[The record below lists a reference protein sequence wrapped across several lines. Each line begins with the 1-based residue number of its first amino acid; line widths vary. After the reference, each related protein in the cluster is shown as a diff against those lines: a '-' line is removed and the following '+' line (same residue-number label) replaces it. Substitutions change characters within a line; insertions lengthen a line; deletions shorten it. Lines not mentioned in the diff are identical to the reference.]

1 MLKTAGGEAWTRRCC
16 DDAGPCGDGGVLAGY
31 LLALLPALTFFG
43 LLYVQSWLPM
53 ASLIRDPVAIFGGQ
67 FYHGLVSNI
76 GILLWCAAAAICLF
90 RGAENWRAGFR
101 RRGGF
106 LLSAGLLTSML
117 LLDDFFLVH
126 EQMLPRL
133 TGMPEKLILIF
144 YPIAVVLYTAAW
156 WREIVRADA
165 ALLLLSLTFF
175 AISNLIDVAFD
186 YHFYEMPAGPE
197 VSVSVILEEGAKF
210 IGIAAWAVFHI
221 RAAWMLGPA
230 EPSGRTA
237 HRD

>member
-1 MLKTAGGEAWTRRCC
+1 MDKALLRMMPG
-16 DDAGPCGDGGVLAGY
+16 LAASWPVY
-31 LLALLPALTFFG
+31 LLALLPALAFFG
-43 LLYVQSWLPM
+43 LLYIQPWLPM

-76 GILLWCAAAAICLF
+76 GILLWCTAAAICLF
-90 RGAENWRAGFR
+90 RGAENWRAGDL

-117 LLDDFFLVH
+117 MLDDFFLMH

-133 TGMPEKLILIF
+133 TGMPEKLFLIV
-144 YPIAVVLYTAAW
+144 YPVAVVLYVAAW

-165 ALLLLSLTFF
+165 ALFLLSLAFF

-186 YHFYEMPAGPE
+186 YHFYEIPAGLE
-197 VSVSVILEEGAKF
+197 VSASVILEEGAKF

-230 EPSGRTA
+230 SPSARA
-237 HRD
+237 VRRD